1 MGLFYTGSNTTNY
14 TGLGDDQYKGLTSN
28 QGILGEGIGAV
39 KNTVDNTN
47 TQVGTINTN
56 TANTADTVGRID
68 TNTSGLSAQITG
80 LEGGFTTLGDNM
92 RTYNEGLN
100 TRFNTVDAANV
111 ANAENLVTANS
122 GITGL
127 QSAQDVGFADMGT
140 RFNTVDADNLGIQ
153 TAVDNGFSAVDTG
166 QTNLSNQMTT
176 GFDASDAGMTAGFD
190 QARLD
195 NDAGFAGIG
204 ETQTANEALRAAGQS
219 AVQGDI
225 SAMSG
230 TADTYA
236 DAIMGKQG
244 EMEGVQDN
252 FVSSFDS
259 YVDRYTDDTRLA
271 GEARADAALAASTY
285 DKNIRADMG
294 TIADMQSA
302 GQDALGNQITSAE
315 DSLARNL
322 SSGFSDAS
330 SAMNTGFADQT
341 IQNRIDMDATQV
353 EQIKQAKNIAGV
365 AASMETLD
373 MNTRQEFHQLST
385 AFDDSGELI
394 QSSIDAN
401 GNTLQRQID
410 ASGNMIIDKFDVSGQ
425 AMGRK
430 MFNIDR
436 SIAALK
442 EVPSQGGNAVMGN
455 LTPAMSA
462 ATLNSGFMAGGGG
475 GGSYATTG

>member
-1 MGLFYTGSNTTNY
+1 MSGLFGGDTTNVTN
-14 TGLGDDQYKGLTSN
+14 TGLGDAQYTGLVDN
-28 QGILGEGIGAV
+28 QITIGDGIRSV
-39 KNTVDNTN
+39 KDTAENTN

-56 TANTADTVGRID
+56 TANTANTVDTIN
-68 TNTSGLSAQITG
+68 TNTAGLGDA
-80 LEGGFTTLGDNM
+80 LEGGFSLLGDNM
-92 RTYNEGLN
+92 TTYNTALGQ
-100 TRFNTVDAANV
+100 RFDTVDAANT
-111 ANAENLVTANS
+111 ANAANLGTANT

-127 QSAQDVGFADMGT
+127 QAGQDAGFGSLGT
-140 RFNTVDADNLGIQ
+140 RFDTVDAANTGLQ
-153 TAVDNGFSAVDTG
+153 TSVDQGFSDVDTG

-190 QARLD
+190 QARID

-204 ETQTANEALRAAGQS
+204 ETQTANEALRAAGQA

-252 FVSSFDS
+252 FVSSFDN

-271 GEARADAALAASTY
+271 GEARTDLASAADTY
-285 DKNIRADMG
+285 DRNIRADMG
-294 TIADMQSA
+294 RIANAQTA

-315 DSLARNL
+315 DSLSQNL